1 MFSFN
6 PFHFTADKCPIQND
20 NTAANSPVT
29 ADSELAS
36 GEDGS
41 EDEKHDVD
49 MENGQDSPTAGP
61 AIAIPTH
68 SPKDDDLQT
77 PPAPEAVELPSIM
90 DIDRH
95 TLVEVLGASPEGIQD
110 DKSLRK
116 ASSAYNGRTAE
127 DDSPLTSADT
137 RETPSPLLLSGDNAF
152 SRQMDDDRDHSEDE
166 DDGNLSDATASTVPL
181 SRHSDDDDNALSE
194 AETEKSRP
202 RTEAR
207 QLPKAGMVPP
217 LQSVTPRASTSTNGK
232 VTSTAYKRRRV
243 MSPSSPIE
251 GDDQFLTSPSQ
262 RGSPVYPRK
271 ASGRA
276 PSSSLSPVLPSNSLA
291 EMFDE
296 EEPQTQSR
304 QRQPTPIKRDYAHQ
318 TPTKKDTIAEVS
330 QLVSSSRMDVPVEA
344 KQDSGEPDPVPVS
357 ASAPVSEAASLPPS
371 SLPTVDDKP
380 PVSEPVTTQLE
391 AETAPEPAPPPKK
404 RKLDLKKFMAAKLQS
419 PADVTTPNPF
429 EAPAPPMVTPAPPTE
444 EPSPVAKEPVASPF
458 SLGIPAPLP
467 PVASPPPPP
476 PAQSPANEKLAEL
489 APSPWWT
496 APPPKARL
504 SFTSFPDSRP
514 AIGEN
519 SVPFTDSAVVAGET
533 NVPSPVETRSDVPK
547 PVPVVIP
554 SEEPAVT
561 ASAVISPSPDT
572 QVKVQAALETAS
584 EAVAA
589 QNGSFDFG
597 SEAPKQEPLPGLTSP
612 STWQTKLP
620 ATVTSHWSR
629 IPPAL
634 EQKDLP
640 PHVDPEARRVDRFAL
655 LATAVRSPPK
665 AALPLTSPQRLPP
678 AGPRASLLPVRPLDV
693 KEVRDSLRD
702 ARETERERDLMRE
715 REREREVPRGPR
727 MEYRGRGSAVRGSP
741 FGPRGGWHGET
752 YRGRGRGTG
761 EFRGR
766 GFFPRGRGA
775 FFNSRGR
782 GV

>member
-1 MFSFN
+1 
-6 PFHFTADKCPIQND
+6 
-20 NTAANSPVT
+20 
-29 ADSELAS
+29 
-36 GEDGS
+36 
-41 EDEKHDVD
+41 
-49 MENGQDSPTAGP
+49 MENGQDSPAAGP
-61 AIAIPTH
+61 VAAAQTH
-68 SPKDDDLQT
+68 SPRDDELQT

-95 TLVEVLGASPEGIQD
+95 TLVEVLGASPEGIRDQ
-110 DKSLRK
+110 KSPQPRK
-116 ASSAYNGRTAE
+116 TSSVYNGRTAE

-152 SRQMDDDRDHSEDE
+152 SRQMDDDHDYSDDN
-166 DDGNLSDATASTVPL
+166 DDGNISDATASTVPL

-194 AETEKSRP
+194 AETERSRP
-202 RTEAR
+202 RTGAP
-207 QLPKAGMVPP
+207 QLSKTGMVPP
-217 LQSVTPRASTSTNGK
+217 PQTVTPRASTPTNGK

-251 GDDQFLTSPSQ
+251 DDDQALTSPSQ

-296 EEPQTQSR
+296 EEPRDQSR
-304 QRQPTPIKRDYAHQ
+304 QRQPTSIKRDYAHQ
-318 TPTKKDTIAEVS
+318 TPVKKDTTEEVS
-330 QLVSSSRMDVPVEA
+330 QLASSSRMDVPVEV
-344 KQDSGEPDPVPVS
+344 KQDRGEPNPTP

-371 SLPTVDDKP
+371 SLPMADDKP
-380 PVSEPVTTQLE
+380 PVLEPVTSQPE

-429 EAPAPPMVTPAPPTE
+429 EAPAPPTVTPAPPTE
-444 EPSPVAKEPVASPF
+444 EPSPAAKEPVASPF
-458 SLGIPAPLP
+458 SLGTPAPLP

-476 PAQSPANEKLAEL
+476 PAQGPASEKPAEV

-496 APPPKARL
+496 ALPSKVRP
-504 SFTSFPDSRP
+504 SFTSFTESRP

-519 SVPFTDSAVVAGET
+519 SVPSSDSAVALGGT
-533 NVPSPVETRSDVPK
+533 SVPSPAESRSDMPK
-547 PVPVVIP
+547 PVSIVVPV
-554 SEEPAVT
+554 EEPALI
-561 ASAVISPSPDT
+561 ASAVTSPAPNT
-572 QVKVQAALETAS
+572 EIKAQAAPETAL
-584 EAVAA
+584 EVVAER
-589 QNGSFDFG
+589 NGSTDLG
-597 SEAPKQEPLPGLTSP
+597 VEAAKQEPLPGLISP

-640 PHVDPEARRVDRFAL
+640 PHVDPEARRVDRFGPL
-655 LATAVRSPPK
+655 STAIRSPPK
-665 AALPLTSPQRLPP
+665 ASLPLISPQRLPP
-678 AGPRASLLPVRPLDV
+678 AGPRASLVPVRPLDY
-693 KEVRDSLRD
+693 KEGRDPQRD

-727 MEYRGRGSAVRGSP
+727 MDYRGRGSAVRGSP
-741 FGPRGGWHGET
+741 FAPRGGWHGEA

-775 FFNSRGR
+775 FFNGRGR